1 MLLTDYLAQYT
12 ALRAASLAA
21 RTIESEK
28 RMLRLYIAPAIGDT
42 PVSRVTV
49 IQVAELLNGISA
61 AGHTRTACAVHTF
74 LRSAGRKNG
83 HLRAV
88 MAQIE
93 RPKHQSKPINYLTAD
108 EAARLITHADPAWR
122 PVWLLALTLGLR
134 RGELAGLRW
143 QDIDDA
149 AGTIHIRNQR
159 QRIDGKIVDS
169 APKSAS
175 GTRDLPLLPIIEDAL
190 QPLYMLHQCRPG
202 SVYVFGG
209 HDGGGLSPSSING
222 ALRRDLRALGIKPI
236 TVHGLRHTM
245 AALSVTHQQSVRVL
259 QAVLGHA
266 DVSTTS
272 RIYAHVDMQPMTA
285 LCATVAQ
292 TIA

>member
-1 MLLTDYLAQYT
+1 MKMSEYLNQYT
-12 ALRAASLAA
+12 SLRAAALAA
-21 RTIESEK
+21 RTIEAER
-28 RMLRLYIAPAIGDT
+28 RMTRLYIAPVIGDT

-49 IQVAELLNGISA
+49 VQIADLLNNISA
-61 AGHTRTACAVHTF
+61 SGHTRTACAVYTF
-74 LRSAGRKNG
+74 LRSSARKNG
-83 HLRAV
+83 HLHAI

-93 RPKHQSKPINYLTAD
+93 RPKHQSKPINYLTAN

-149 AGTIHIRNQR
+149 AGVIHIRNQR
-159 QRIDGKIVDS
+159 QRIGGKIVDS
-169 APKSAS
+169 TPKSAS

-190 QPLYMLHQCRPG
+190 QPLHTLHQLCPT

-209 HDGGGLSPSSING
+209 ISPSTING
-222 ALRRDLRALGIKPI
+222 ALRRDLRVLGIRSI

-259 QAVLGHA
+259 QAILGHA
-266 DVSTTS
+266 DVTTTS
-272 RIYAHVDMQPMTA
+272 RIYAHVNMQPMTA
-285 LCATVAQ
+285 LCTTVAQ
-292 TIA
+292 TIT

>member
-149 AGTIHIRNQR
+149 AGLIHIRNQR
-159 QRIDGKIVDS
+159 QRIDGQIVDT

-175 GTRDLPLLPIIEDAL
+175 GTRDLPLLPVIEDAL
-190 QPLYMLHQCRPG
+190 QPLFTAHQLHG
-202 SVYVFGG
+202 GDYVFAGV
-209 HDGGGLSPSSING
+209 DGGGLSPSSINA

>member
-49 IQVAELLNGISA
+49 MQVAELLNGISA

-159 QRIDGKIVDS
+159 QRIDGQIVDT

-175 GTRDLPLLPIIEDAL
+175 GTRDLPLLPVIEDAL
-190 QPLYMLHQCRPG
+190 QPLFTAHQLHG
-202 SVYVFGG
+202 GDYVFAGV
-209 HDGGGLSPSSING
+209 DGGGLSPSSINA

>member
-1 MLLTDYLAQYT
+1 MIMSEYLDQYT
-12 ALRAASLAA
+12 SLRAAALAA
-21 RTIESEK
+21 RTIEGER
-28 RMLRLYIAPAIGDT
+28 RMTRLYVVPAIGDT
-42 PVSRVTV
+42 PVSRVTAV
-49 IQVAELLNGISA
+49 QIADLLNNISA
-61 AGHTRTACAVHTF
+61 SGHTRTACAVYTF
-74 LRSAGRKNG
+74 LRSSARKNG
-83 HLRAV
+83 HLHAI
-88 MAQIE
+88 MEQIE

-143 QDIDDA
+143 QDVDDA
-149 AGTIHIRNQR
+149 AGIIHIRNQR
-159 QRIDGKIVDS
+159 QRIGGKIVDS
-169 APKSAS
+169 TPKSAS

-190 QPLYMLHQCRPG
+190 QPLHTMHQLRPT
-202 SVYVFGG
+202 SEYVFGG
-209 HDGGGLSPSSING
+209 ISPSSING
-222 ALRRDLRALGIKPI
+222 ALRRDLRALGIRSV